1 MITSINND
9 EKNLA
14 LDIYIKN
21 NGYKTPQTCVIEA
34 VNFYNYINKN
44 SGDEELKKIAKLLFL
59 ESNCKKSPVIC
70 LKEANI
76 AYKYINGLNA

>member
-1 MITSINND
+1 MIVSINND

-44 SGDEELKKIAKLLFL
+44 GSNEELKKIAKSLFL
-59 ESNCKKSPVIC
+59 ESNCKKSPDIC

-76 AYKYINGLNA
+76 VCEYINKFI